1 MKVALAG
8 GSLIV
13 EDSQDDSFR
22 ILLLAADETSLSNR
36 TTRED
41 RDIKNTTK
49 EKSSHIPG
57 Y

>member
-13 EDSQDDSFR
+13 EDNQDDSFR